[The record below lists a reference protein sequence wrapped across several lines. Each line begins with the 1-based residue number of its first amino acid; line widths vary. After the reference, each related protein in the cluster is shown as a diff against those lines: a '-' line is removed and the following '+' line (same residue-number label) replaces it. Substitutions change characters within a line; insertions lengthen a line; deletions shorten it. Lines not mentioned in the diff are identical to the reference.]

1 MLLAVL
7 SKLFPNK
14 KLEVLC
20 DFRFYGKNMHVLKN
34 VDHLFENLFLVK
46 IGGPGS
52 LGSLKIIAALFANYR
67 QLWIWI
73 S

>member
-1 MLLAVL
+1 
-7 SKLFPNK
+7 
-14 KLEVLC
+14 
-20 DFRFYGKNMHVLKN
+20 MHVLKN